1 MFRAF
6 DLQASLEPRSQ
17 SRYEAGFK
25 LKEENAAKV
34 RSTLESF
41 LNNNGIVDASRM
53 QSEWFPQ
60 INAQVF
66 ISHSHKD
73 EKNAL
78 VLAGWLSELGLN
90 AFVDSSVWG
99 HAGDL
104 LKLIDN
110 VFCLND
116 DKQTYSY
123 ESRNGSTSHVHM
135 LLVTALAK
143 MIDNTECIFF
153 LNTPNSINSKEAVD
167 KTKSPWIFAEIAMME
182 MVRRR
187 TKESHRQ
194 KTKLA
199 ERVAKHEP
207 RASLQAEYTIDLTS
221 FTPLSAEML
230 TKWRNELLRSS
241 LPRRN
246 ALDVLYSLVP

>member
-1 MFRAF
+1 VFRAF
-6 DLQASLEPRSQ
+6 NLQASLEQRPQ
-17 SRYEAGFK
+17 SLYEAGFK
-25 LKEENAAKV
+25 LKEAHAAKV

-41 LNNNGIVDASRM
+41 LNNNGIVDASWM

-73 EKNAL
+73 EENAL
-78 VLAGWLSELGLN
+78 LLAGWLSELGLN

-187 TKESHRQ
+187 TKESHREQ
-194 KTKLA
+194 TKFA
-199 ERVAKHEP
+199 ERVAKHET
-207 RASLQAEYTIDLTS
+207 RARFQAEYTIDLTS
-221 FTPLSAEML
+221 LTPLSGAMFGQWKEQ
-230 TKWRNELLRSS
+230 WRSK

-246 ALDVLYSLVP
+246 ALDVLYTLVPE